1 MMLTKKLLKSPK
13 KISISSTKSPKK
25 ISISSTKSPKKI
37 SISSAKSSKSTK
49 STNLYKKII
58 SSALA
63 KGYEPKYILSG
74 DKDGLKLDKL
84 ATIFNNFGL
93 SPANSPS
100 DKVIFKFQFGVN
112 KLLDKR
118 YYATKSFVSNYLD
131 NTGQIGKL
139 TNKAKLYLFIK
150 EQLPLIAAKYMSDT
164 LIIDTKRYNTYNKLF
179 NIISRRSIK
188 FPGIYIIKPG
198 DELAFAGADIHI
210 TNELTDMIK
219 HCVKLVKR
227 MTSAKD
233 RYISISKYITNP
245 LLLNGHKFHIRA
257 YIVLFCDG
265 LKLFP
270 ANSNSNKYYFPKCI
284 EFILSNKPY
293 TLNTLNPLN
302 PAKLDPAEHIS
313 HVSTCQL
320 KKCSYMY
327 PFELSLIPDN
337 VKEKIPKI
345 MSEIDSL
352 FGQITGVI
360 DSKSIKQWSDSQ
372 HGFEIF
378 AADLLYDLDRDGV
391 VLMEINHKPGFNNL
405 PFADEI
411 TKLLFGIG
419 NILKL

>member
-13 KISISSTKSPKK
+13 KLSISSTKS
-25 ISISSTKSPKKI
+25 T
-37 SISSAKSSKSTK
+37 KSTK
-49 STNLYKKII
+49 STNQYKKII
-58 SSALA
+58 SSALD

-84 ATIFNNFGL
+84 ATIFNNLGL

-150 EQLPLIAAKYMSDT
+150 EQLPLIAAKYMADT

-179 NIISRRSIK
+179 NIISRRPIK

-227 MTSAKD
+227 MTTAKD

-270 ANSNSNKYYFPKCI
+270 ANSNKYYFPKCI

-293 TLNTLNPLN
+293 TLNQLNPLN
-302 PAKLDPAEHIS
+302 PSKLDPAEHIS

-327 PFELSLIPDN
+327 PFELSVIPDN

-352 FGQITGVI
+352 FGRITSVI
-360 DSKSIKQWSDSQ
+360 DLLSIKSWSDSQ

-411 TKLLFGIG
+411 TKLLFGVD
-419 NILKL
+419 